1 MISVPTFSVA
11 QMLCLHTRGDQG
23 ILLRVGLKS
32 QMDFKLQVS
41 ISDGRGG
48 AMQLQLAEWHCKG
61 RKE

>member
-1 MISVPTFSVA
+1 MISVHTISVA
-11 QMLCLHTRGDQG
+11 QMLCLHRRGDEG

-48 AMQLQLAEWHCKG
+48 AMQLQLAE
-61 RKE
+61 